1 MELGENAIRRIQ
13 PHSEEAEKCVL
24 GSMLMDADA
33 IVVAVDQLVSSDF
46 YYNQHQMLFD
56 AMLKLFMEN
65 KPVDV
70 VTVKTKC
77 EELGYPENVSDLETI
92 RQLITIVP
100 TSANIKQYVGVVREK
115 STMRQLIRVSE
126 EIVNDAYL
134 GNMEADDMFEKV
146 ETNVFNF
153 LQKRRGNDDIVPI
166 EQVVLT
172 AIHNIDKAM
181 KSDGEITG
189 VPTGF
194 ADLDRMLTGLHGT
207 ELILVAARPAMGKT
221 AFVLNIAAH
230 ACFRKKIPV
239 AIFSLEMGKEQLV
252 TRMMAMESLVD
263 SQNIRTGNL
272 QDDEV
277 EKIMEAGNLIA
288 SSPLMIDDTPGITVA
303 EVRAKCRKMKQ
314 QNGDLGLIIIDYL
327 QLMSGGR
334 RIESRQQE
342 VAEIS
347 RSLKGLAKELD
358 VPIIAL
364 SQLSRAVEA
373 RDDHKPR
380 MSDLRESG
388 SIEQDA
394 DVVMFIYRDEYYN
407 PETTTKP
414 GEAEIIIGKQRSGS
428 TGSVDLIWLGQ
439 YTKFANKERARIREN
454 RPDL

>member
-1 MELGENAIRRIQ
+1 MELDENVIKKVK
-13 PHSEEAEKCVL
+13 PHSEDAEKCVL

-33 IVVAVDQLVSSDF
+33 IVVAVGQLIPEDF
-46 YYNQHQMLFD
+46 YYKRNQMLFT
-56 AMLKLFMEN
+56 AMSRLYAEN
-65 KPVDV
+65 SPVDII
-70 VTVKTKC
+70 TVKERC
-77 EELGYPENVSDLETI
+77 EELGYPEEVADLENI
-92 RQLITIVP
+92 RQLITLVP
-100 TSANIKQYVGVVREK
+100 TSANIKQYVQVVRDK
-115 STMRQLIRVSE
+115 STLRHLIDTSE
-126 EIVNDAYL
+126 RIANDAYL
-134 GNMEADDMFEKV
+134 GNMETEELFEQT
-146 ETNVFNF
+146 ERDLFQF
-153 LQKRRGNDDIVPI
+153 LQNRRGTDEIVPI
-166 EQVVLT
+166 QQVVMQ
-172 AIHNIDKAM
+172 AIDNLELAM
-181 KSDGEITG
+181 KTEGNITG

-194 ADLDRMLTGLHGT
+194 IDLDNMLTGLHGS

-221 AFVLNIAAH
+221 AFVLNIAAY
-230 ACFRKKIPV
+230 ACFRKRIPV
-239 AIFSLEMGKEQLV
+239 AVFSLEMGKEQLV

-263 SQNIRTGNL
+263 SQKIRTGDMNTEDL
-272 QDDEV
+272 
-277 EKIMEAGNLIA
+277 EKVMEAANQIA
-288 SSPLMIDDTPGITVA
+288 MSPLMIDDTPGITVA

-407 PETTTKP
+407 PDTTTKP
-414 GEAEIIIGKQRSGS
+414 GTAEIIIGKQRSGA

-439 YTKFANKERARIREN
+439 YTKFANKDRARARIQE
-454 RPDL
+454 PD

>member
-1 MELGENAIRRIQ
+1 MDENVIKKVK
-13 PHSEEAEKCVL
+13 PHSEDAEKCVL

-33 IVVAVDQLVSSDF
+33 IVVAVGQLIPEDF
-46 YYNQHQMLFD
+46 YYKRNQMLFT
-56 AMLKLFMEN
+56 AMSRLYAEN
-65 KPVDV
+65 SPVDV
-70 VTVKTKC
+70 ITVKERC
-77 EELGYPENVSDLETI
+77 EELGYPEEVADLENI
-92 RQLITIVP
+92 RQLITLVP
-100 TSANIKQYVGVVREK
+100 TSANIKQYVQVVRDK
-115 STMRQLIRVSE
+115 STLRHLIDTSE
-126 EIVNDAYL
+126 RIANDAYL
-134 GNMEADDMFEKV
+134 GNMETEELFEQT
-146 ETNVFNF
+146 ERDLFQF
-153 LQKRRGNDDIVPI
+153 LQNRRGTDEIVPI
-166 EQVVLT
+166 QQVVMQ
-172 AIHNIDKAM
+172 AIDNLELAM
-181 KSDGEITG
+181 KTEGNITG

-194 ADLDRMLTGLHGT
+194 IDLDNMLTGLHGS

-221 AFVLNIAAH
+221 AFVLNIAAY
-230 ACFRKKIPV
+230 ACFRKRIPV
-239 AIFSLEMGKEQLV
+239 AVFSLEMGKEQLV

-263 SQNIRTGNL
+263 SQKIRTGDMNTEDL
-272 QDDEV
+272 
-277 EKIMEAGNLIA
+277 EKVMEAANQIA
-288 SSPLMIDDTPGITVA
+288 MSPLMIDDTPGITVA

-407 PETTTKP
+407 PDTTTKP
-414 GEAEIIIGKQRSGS
+414 GTAEIIIGKQRSGA

-439 YTKFANKERARIREN
+439 YTKFANKDRARARIQE
-454 RPDL
+454 PD

>member
-1 MELGENAIRRIQ
+1 MELDENVIKKVK
-13 PHSEEAEKCVL
+13 PHSEDAEKCVL

-33 IVVAVDQLVSSDF
+33 IVVAVGQLIPEDF
-46 YYNQHQMLFD
+46 YYKRNQMLFT
-56 AMLKLFMEN
+56 AMSRLYAEN
-65 KPVDV
+65 SPVDV
-70 VTVKTKC
+70 ITVKERC
-77 EELGYPENVSDLETI
+77 EELGYPEEVADLENI
-92 RQLITIVP
+92 RQLITLVP
-100 TSANIKQYVGVVREK
+100 TSANIKQYVQVVRDK
-115 STMRQLIRVSE
+115 STLRHLIDTSE
-126 EIVNDAYL
+126 RIANDAYL
-134 GNMEADDMFEKV
+134 GNMETEELFEQT
-146 ETNVFNF
+146 ERDLFQF
-153 LQKRRGNDDIVPI
+153 LQNRRGTDEIVPI
-166 EQVVLT
+166 QQVVMQ
-172 AIHNIDKAM
+172 AIDNLELAM
-181 KSDGEITG
+181 KTEGNITG

-194 ADLDRMLTGLHGT
+194 IDLDNMLTGLHGS

-221 AFVLNIAAH
+221 AFVLNIAAY
-230 ACFRKKIPV
+230 ACFRKRIPV
-239 AIFSLEMGKEQLV
+239 AVFSLEMGKEQLV

-263 SQNIRTGNL
+263 SQKIRTGDMNTEDL
-272 QDDEV
+272 
-277 EKIMEAGNLIA
+277 EKVMEAANQIA
-288 SSPLMIDDTPGITVA
+288 MSPLMIDDTPGITVA

-407 PETTTKP
+407 PDTTTKP
-414 GEAEIIIGKQRSGS
+414 GTAEIIIGKQRSGA

-439 YTKFANKERARIREN
+439 YTKFANKDRARARIQE
-454 RPDL
+454 PD